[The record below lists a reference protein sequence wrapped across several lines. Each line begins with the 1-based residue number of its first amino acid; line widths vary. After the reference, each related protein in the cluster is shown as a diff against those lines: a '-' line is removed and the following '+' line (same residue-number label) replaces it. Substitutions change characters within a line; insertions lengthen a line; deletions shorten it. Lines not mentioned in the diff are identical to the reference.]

1 MESFMIFAY
10 TSSLSALLPIGLAL
24 RVRNALVIIR
34 IITLLA
40 AFSFLFDMV
49 SLHYATKGINNYP
62 INNLFSL
69 VQTLLLLFVYREAF
83 SWPRRTV
90 YWAAG
95 IYTILFLA
103 NYLLVQTPYKLNSY
117 TYSISGLML
126 LVASLLYF
134 RFLLKNLPE
143 TFVHRSPMIWIN
155 IAVLIYFGGNLFLFM
170 LYNYFVSA
178 IWILHNILNIAKNVL
193 FFIAIWQSQRKINS
207 TSS

>member
-1 MESFMIFAY
+1 M
-10 TSSLSALLPIGLAL
+10 
-24 RVRNALVIIR
+24 N
-34 IITLLA
+34 
-40 AFSFLFDMV
+40 
-49 SLHYATKGINNYP
+49 GINTYP

-69 VQTLLLLFVYREAF
+69 AQSIMLLFIYREAF
-83 SWPRRTV
+83 SWPRKPV
-90 YWAAG
+90 FFAAG
-95 IYTILFLA
+95 IYTILFLL
-103 NYLLVQTPYKLNSY
+103 NYFLIQTPYKLNSY
-117 TYSISGLML
+117 SYTISGLML

-143 TFVHRSPMIWIN
+143 PFVHRSPLIWIN

-178 IWILHNILNIAKNVL
+178 IWILHNILNITKNVL